1 MFKEQFNIWV
11 GTTQVVIGI
20 IVFLKKQQK
29 LNNLVFMY
37 PQLTEMLATMMPI
50 LKKDWHYLAFY

>member
-50 LKKDWHYLAFY
+50 FKKDWHYLAFY